1 MSAAH
6 AIRWIERSPYLH
18 EARVTTAASADLY
31 AGYVAV
37 TPGAA
42 VWRGYGGCGFVPLGM
57 GPLAVMQ
64 AAVERRI
71 TEMLRSEQR
80 QDQQTRL

>member
-1 MSAAH
+1 VIH
-6 AIRWIERSPYLH
+6 WIERGSDLL
-18 EARVTTAASADLY
+18 EARAVLPDGRDSY
-31 AGYVAV
+31 AGYVAM

-42 VWRGYGGCGFVPLGM
+42 VWRGYVGRGFVPLGI

-71 TEMLRSEQR
+71 TAMLRSEQR
-80 QDQQTRL
+80 QDQQARL